1 MGVVRF
7 AMLMRV
13 AGNSLNQSGCCVVAC
28 HVIHLP
34 RIPTLHLD
42 YSPSRCIQINAWQ
55 LCGLAVPP
63 EHMRNDWAQSLSY
76 LRIYR
81 ACCVL
86 VCSSRSSLASSM
98 RLAAPGPQ
106 LPLPLYA
113 APAAAALYFPRL
125 TRAQQ
130 LLLLCT
136 ASHARHFARV
146 MMARDVRYNRDP
158 RKLLLL
164 CVYSEAAVSAI
175 ARLSEL

>member
-13 AGNSLNQSGCCVVAC
+13 ADNDLNQSECCAFAF

-34 RIPTLHLD
+34 RIPTLQIGWLPFH
-42 YSPSRCIQINAWQ
+42 CIDIRVTAWQ
-55 LCGLAVPP
+55 LCGLTLPP
-63 EHMRNDWAQSLSY
+63 EHMRDNWAQSLSY
-76 LRIYR
+76 ARIYR
-81 ACCVL
+81 ACCLL

-98 RLAAPGPQ
+98 RIAAPGPR

-113 APAAAALYFPRL
+113 APAAPALYFPRL

-130 LLLLCT
+130 QMLLCT
-136 ASHARHFARV
+136 ASHAHHFVRV
-146 MMARDVRYNRDP
+146 MMARDVRHNRDR

-164 CVYSEAAVSAI
+164 CLYSEAAVQ
-175 ARLSEL
+175 RLHSS

>member
-13 AGNSLNQSGCCVVAC
+13 ADNYLNVSGCCVVAC
-28 HVIHLP
+28 LLIHLP
-34 RIPTLHLD
+34 RIPTLTLD
-42 YSPSRCIQINAWQ
+42 YAPDNCIDIGAWQ

-63 EHMRNDWAQSLSY
+63 ELMVDWAQSLSY
-76 LRIYR
+76 ARIYR

-98 RLAAPGPQ
+98 RIAAPGPQ
-106 LPLPLYA
+106 PPLPLYA
-113 APAAAALYFPRL
+113 APAAAALYSPRL

-130 LLLLCT
+130 QLLLCS
-136 ASHARHFARV
+136 ASHAHHFVRV

-164 CVYSEAAVSAI
+164 CLYSEAAVQ
-175 ARLSEL
+175 RLHSS

>member
-1 MGVVRF
+1 MRVVRF

-13 AGNSLNQSGCCVVAC
+13 ADNSLNQSGCCAVAC
-28 HVIHLP
+28 HAIHLP

-42 YSPSRCIQINAWQ
+42 HLPSGCMTFLSRDWQ
-55 LCGLAVPP
+55 LCGLDVPP
-63 EHMRNDWAQSLSY
+63 EHMRRNWAQSLSY
-76 LRIYR
+76 ARIYR

-98 RLAAPGPQ
+98 RIAAPGPQ

-113 APAAAALYFPRL
+113 APAAAALYFPVL

-130 LLLLCT
+130 QLLLCT
-136 ASHARHFARV
+136 TSHAHHYVRV

-164 CVYSEAAVSAI
+164 CLYSEAAVQ
-175 ARLSEL
+175 RLQSS

>member
-13 AGNSLNQSGCCVVAC
+13 ADNALGAEGGCCVVAC

-34 RIPTLHLD
+34 RIPTLLLD
-42 YSPSRCIQINAWQ
+42 DSPSRCIDNGAWQ

-76 LRIYR
+76 ARIYR

-98 RLAAPGPQ
+98 RIAAPGPQ

-113 APAAAALYFPRL
+113 APAAAALYFPVL

-130 LLLLCT
+130 QLLLCT
-136 ASHARHFARV
+136 TSHAHHFARV

-164 CVYSEAAVSAI
+164 CLYSEAAVQ
-175 ARLSEL
+175 RLHSS